1 MTITLHEYRCLIAD
15 NACLNRD
22 IQRLLDEKKEL
33 ENNFRAAIS
42 FIMLKAPEAI
52 GELLSDLL
60 ASIGEKGVKETG
72 ETEAKN

>member
-22 IQRLLDEKKEL
+22 IQRLLNEKKEL
-33 ENNFRAAIS
+33 ENNFRAVFS
-42 FIMLKAPEAI
+42 FIKLKAPEAI

-60 ASIGEKGVKETG
+60 AGIGGKDVKETG
-72 ETEAKN
+72 ETEVKA